1 MGRARRR
8 GTVLIIYDQGLPLMD
23 PHGDLS
29 RASKRA
35 RAVLAAG
42 PPPLTPAEWER
53 GRYGLTC
60 FMDDLVDT
68 PSTNRYEQLC
78 FADFTLREAS
88 HLLTAYHGAWTGIGK
103 WLPRRLLSADP
114 ASETDV
120 LAALLVLGTLR
131 DKLLD
136 DELML
141 ITLARTYGVTWTRIA
156 DALEMKSRQS
166 AERRH
171 LQLSRSTRADGTRP
185 RTQNERVEHTRER
198 RRRRA
203 ERDWALANAGL
214 IRTAALA
221 MIAFPDLQERAN
233 RSREGVLMSAPV
245 SQDGISRGPVD
256 LTWPSA
262 LKESLAEHLRFRAD
276 PRAHLSPDR
285 LAPGDEEWQLHQRQ
299 ADIIHRMLGLLRYAA
314 DPRHLNL
321 SDHPDLR
328 ELVAHLDQAPAI
340 RTRR

>member
-1 MGRARRR
+1 MTTHKPRRSDRPEAEVDRERAWSHMLETPGGIRRKDPLGLTEYDEKRLLEIARR
-8 GTVLIIYDQGLPLMD
+8 YDQICR
-23 PHGDLS
+23 
-29 RASKRA
+29 RAQ
-35 RAVLAAG
+35 
-42 PPPLTPAEWER
+42 
-53 GRYGLTC
+53 GRIEPQAT
-60 FMDDLVDT
+60 
-68 PSTNRYEQLC
+68 
-78 FADFTLREAS
+78 
-88 HLLTAYHGAWTGIGK
+88 
-103 WLPRRLLSADP
+103 
-114 ASETDV
+114 ETDV

-221 MIAFPDLQERAN
+221 LTAIPDLQERAN

-245 SQDGISRGPVD
+245 SENGASQGTVD
-256 LTWPSA
+256 MTWPGA
-262 LKESLAEHLRFRAD
+262 LKECLAEHLRFRAD
-276 PRAHLSPDR
+276 PRAHPSTDR
-285 LAPGDEEWQLHQRQ
+285 SAPGDEEWDFRQRQ
-299 ADIIHRMLGLLRYAA
+299 ANIVHRMLGLLRHAA
-314 DPRHLNL
+314 DPRNLDL
-321 SDHPDLR
+321 SDHPELR
-328 ELVAHLDQAPAI
+328 ELVAHLDQESAI
-340 RTRR
+340 RPRR